1 MSGYLIITNALTIC
15 AIELF
20 YSKNKG
26 GRFVI
31 LIKYSCPKCNHTTE
45 ITDVE
50 KITNSA
56 DEYPLCCSGCGQHF
70 SKATLTKFA
79 RQRAE
84 EMIMHALSQLK
95 KQTSQ

>member
-1 MSGYLIITNALTIC
+1 M
-15 AIELF
+15 
-20 YSKNKG
+20 
-26 GRFVI
+26 I
-31 LIKYSCPKCNHTTE
+31 LIKYLCPKCNHTTE

-56 DEYPLCCSGCGQHF
+56 DEYPLCCPACGQHF
-70 SKATLTKFA
+70 SKTTLAKFA

-84 EMIMHALSQLK
+84 EMINDALSRLK

>member
-1 MSGYLIITNALTIC
+1 M
-15 AIELF
+15 
-20 YSKNKG
+20 
-26 GRFVI
+26 I

-50 KITNSA
+50 KITNCA

-84 EMIMHALSQLK
+84 EMINDALSRLK
-95 KQTSQ
+95 KHTSQ